1 MFFLYLI
8 LRLAFKVDTPT
19 TQEPAQSTANNNIM
33 LLSPVFGDV
42 LVVSTGFTCVVE
54 LFPEPCVLPFPVW
67 LLPFRQQISTYL
79 IPTSKDYFSKDTFF
93 SADTAPRIPSSKPS
107 FLIVFASYSKIF
119 PPITD
124 CTPYIYFFAVS
135 KLRLNFSCTFSNI
148 V

>member
-67 LLPFRQQISTYL
+67 LLPFPVWLLSFPVL
-79 IPTSKDYFSKDTFF
+79 LLLLSLSVFSVT
-93 SADTAPRIPSSKPS
+93 PSS
-107 FLIVFASYSKIF
+107 FGDLA
-119 PPITD
+119 
-124 CTPYIYFFAVS
+124 
-135 KLRLNFSCTFSNI
+135 RRM
-148 V
+148 